1 MNKALF
7 RLRNLF
13 IYERMVEILPDSSEF
28 SITKK
33 EKKINRIFQDI
44 FPYIFLKKIKDK
56 IFLFPVGC
64 NIIIVCDIE

>member
-1 MNKALF
+1 
-7 RLRNLF
+7 
-13 IYERMVEILPDSSEF
+13 MVEILPDSSEF

-33 EKKINRIFQDI
+33 EKKINRI

-64 NIIIVCDIE
+64 NIIIVRDIE